1 MIGEDSIQMIDE
13 DIVESDK
20 NLSDKGEQI
29 GEEINAIPI
38 EINKRVASWIRHFA
52 VTNRAGTI
60 RYFKRG
66 SAFKESIEE
75 ILSKKEVPKELFY
88 LAMVESGFV
97 TNATSTA
104 KAVGVWQMMKGTA
117 RNYGLTVN
125 SHIDERKNW
134 IKSTFA
140 AIDYLKDLRNV
151 FGSWYLA
158 FAAYNAG
165 EYRIVRSIM
174 KGKSRDFWV
183 LAEGKMLPK
192 ETMNYVPKI
201 LAILIIAKHPE
212 RYGIRYEEKESWGK
226 YKTVKAPS
234 GIHLNSI
241 EKHTGIPLNIL
252 KKWNKDL
259 ITTKIPYTKSR
270 SHEIY
275 IPESYASKVA
285 QIENLRKERYLAKT
299 TKKFDLKSPISE
311 GRQYKIYVVENGDN
325 LSKIAEIL
333 HLSVRSL
340 KKINGIRKST
350 IYPGQKLRYYNM
362 RKNDYAIKTQVLE
375 SKNSKAKPL
384 PEKVLENAVEKKPER
399 LTNNIVKLKTTAYHI
414 VKKGDSLYS
423 IARKYKTSVKNLAK
437 INGIKN
443 SMIYPGRKL
452 YIEEEEKEEVY
463 SLSKQARKPSSS
475 KTKNR
480 YEIVKGD
487 SLYSLAKR
495 FNTSVNNLIKI
506 NNLKNNT
513 IHPGQR
519 IVLED

>member
-1 MIGEDSIQMIDE
+1 
-13 DIVESDK
+13 
-20 NLSDKGEQI
+20 
-29 GEEINAIPI
+29 
-38 EINKRVASWIRHFA
+38 
-52 VTNRAGTI
+52 
-60 RYFKRG
+60 
-66 SAFKESIEE
+66 
-75 ILSKKEVPKELFY
+75 
-88 LAMVESGFV
+88 
-97 TNATSTA
+97 
-104 KAVGVWQMMKGTA
+104 
-117 RNYGLTVN
+117 
-125 SHIDERKNW
+125 
-134 IKSTFA
+134 
-140 AIDYLKDLRNV
+140 
-151 FGSWYLA
+151 
-158 FAAYNAG
+158 
-165 EYRIVRSIM
+165 
-174 KGKSRDFWV
+174 
-183 LAEGKMLPK
+183 
-192 ETMNYVPKI
+192 
-201 LAILIIAKHPE
+201 
-212 RYGIRYEEKESWGK
+212 
-226 YKTVKAPS
+226 
-234 GIHLNSI
+234 
-241 EKHTGIPLNIL
+241 
-252 KKWNKDL
+252 
-259 ITTKIPYTKSR
+259 
-270 SHEIY
+270 
-275 IPESYASKVA
+275 
-285 QIENLRKERYLAKT
+285 
-299 TKKFDLKSPISE
+299 
-311 GRQYKIYVVENGDN
+311 
-325 LSKIAEIL
+325 
-333 HLSVRSL
+333 
-340 KKINGIRKST
+340 
-350 IYPGQKLRYYNM
+350 M